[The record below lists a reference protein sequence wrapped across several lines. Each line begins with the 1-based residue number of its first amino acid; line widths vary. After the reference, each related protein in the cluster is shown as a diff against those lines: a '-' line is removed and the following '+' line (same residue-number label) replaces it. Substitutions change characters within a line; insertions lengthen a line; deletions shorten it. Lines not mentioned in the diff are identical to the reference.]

1 MAEKITIARPYAKAV
16 FELATD
22 EAKLGEWSETL
33 QLLSAI
39 SANAEFSV
47 LANNPSVA
55 DDNIVELMVS
65 TAGDKRVAGSEG
77 LVKLLVN
84 NKRIGVLPEIAEMFD
99 ELRAEAEKT
108 IEAEIVS
115 AFEVGEA
122 EQKKIK
128 AALKNRLGR
137 EVTLTCKIDESLLG
151 GAIVRAGD
159 LVIDGSVTGQ
169 LKGLTSA
176 KIGRAHV

>member
-108 IEAEIVS
+108 
-115 AFEVGEA
+115 
-122 EQKKIK
+122 
-128 AALKNRLGR
+128 
-137 EVTLTCKIDESLLG
+137 
-151 GAIVRAGD
+151 
-159 LVIDGSVTGQ
+159 
-169 LKGLTSA
+169 

>member
-16 FELATD
+16 FDLATD
-22 EAKLGEWSETL
+22 EGKLGEWSETL
-33 QLLSAI
+33 QSLSAI
-39 SANAEFSV
+39 AGDADFSA
-47 LANNPSVA
+47 LAANPSVA
-55 DDNIVELMVS
+55 DEKIVELMTS
-65 TAGDKRVAGSEG
+65 TAGDKLVAGGEG
-77 LVKLLVN
+77 LVKLLVA
-84 NKRIGVLPEIAEMFD
+84 NKRIAVLPEIAEMFD

-108 IEAEIVS
+108 IEAEVVS

-159 LVIDGSVTGQ
+159 LVIDGSVAGQ
-169 LKGLTSA
+169 LNGLASA
-176 KIGRAHV
+176 MSR

>member
-39 SANAEFSV
+39 SADAEFSV

-55 DDNIVELMVS
+55 GDNIVELMVS
-65 TAGDKRVAGSEG
+65 TAGDKLVAGSEG

-108 IEAEIVS
+108 IEAEIIS

-176 KIGRAHV
+176 MSR

>member
-39 SANAEFSV
+39 SANTDFLV

-65 TAGDKRVAGSEG
+65 IAGDKLVAGSES
-77 LVKLLVN
+77 LVKLLVH
-84 NKRIGVLPEIAEMFD
+84 NKRIRVLPEIAEMFD

-108 IEAEIVS
+108 IEAEVIS

-169 LKGLTSA
+169 LKALTSA
-176 KIGRAHV
+176 MSR

>member
-176 KIGRAHV
+176 MSR